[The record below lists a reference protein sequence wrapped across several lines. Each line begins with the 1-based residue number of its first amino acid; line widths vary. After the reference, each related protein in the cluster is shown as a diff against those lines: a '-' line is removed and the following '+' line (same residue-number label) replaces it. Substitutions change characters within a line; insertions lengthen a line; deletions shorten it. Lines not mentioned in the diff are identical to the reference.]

1 MALLMLACIVRNIR
15 RATTHRRNS
24 RLIEQAQVRPARP
37 TDAPV
42 IAALLVEGFGHEYG
56 GLWGR
61 PSGQRAIERTYLLPG
76 RLRDVIVAVDAGDVP
91 VGVAGLRTSDMYA
104 SWEPQEQLILHQEFG
119 LWHMLKLEVLS
130 SLIDAPPYQVK
141 RHEGFVYSV
150 AVTAAWRRR
159 GVAVTMMERL
169 HQMARERGKTVA
181 VLEVVERN
189 EGARRLYEQ
198 LGYHVRKR
206 RRSLLGWLPWGA
218 SPRLLLEKHL

>member
-1 MALLMLACIVRNIR
+1 MLKESN
-15 RATTHRRNS
+15 
-24 RLIEQAQVRPARP
+24 LIEQAQVRPARP
-37 TDAPV
+37 ADAPA

-76 RLRDVIVAVDAGDVP
+76 RLRDVIVAVDDADVP
-91 VGVAGLRTSDMYA
+91 IGVAGLRTSDMYA

-130 SLIDAPPYQVK
+130 SLVDAPPYQVK

>member
-1 MALLMLACIVRNIR
+1 MLKESN
-15 RATTHRRNS
+15 
-24 RLIEQAQVRPARP
+24 LIEQAQVRPARP
-37 TDAPV
+37 ADAPA

-76 RLRDVIVAVDAGDVP
+76 RLRDVIVAVDAADVP
-91 VGVAGLRTSDMYA
+91 IGVAGLRTSDMYA